1 MAWVAENAKRRLVM
15 PVSGVLEQFLDY
27 WQDLPRGEE
36 GILPAHAA
44 LKPSS
49 LHEMLPR
56 LALLKRLDRYN
67 VTASMM
73 CTEYDSQ
80 WRGPMV
86 GMNAFDLTAPNMREN
101 TAELYS
107 AVLDQPAAALIRE
120 TINLKNGKSA
130 DVASLYLPL
139 ANKVGAPTYIVG
151 CTTYEK
157 RPTYESINDRL
168 ILDHQRVRNIEFLDI
183 GAGYPAFQF
192 ERPEPRGPDP
202 IGHTW
207 WERFMPS
214 RNRTAEAR
222 FDA

>member
-1 MAWVAENAKRRLVM
+1 M

-27 WQDLPRGEE
+27 WHDLPRG
-36 GILPAHAA
+36 GGSVLPARSAI
-44 LKPSS
+44 KPTN
-49 LHEMLPR
+49 LHDMLPR

-73 CTEYDSQ
+73 LTEYDSQ

-86 GMNAFDLTAPNMREN
+86 GMNAFDLTPANMREN
-101 TAELYS
+101 TAALYS

-120 TINLKNGKSA
+120 TIMRKNGKPA

-139 ANKVGAPTYIVG
+139 ANSMGTPTYIVG
-151 CTTYEK
+151 CTVYEK

-183 GAGYPAFQF
+183 GAGQPQYNF
-192 ERPEPRGPDP
+192 ERPKSRGPELSDNK
-202 IGHTW
+202 W
-207 WERFMPS
+207 WDRFMPGKS
-214 RNRTAEAR
+214 RTTEQRL
-222 FDA
+222 DA

>member
-1 MAWVAENAKRRLVM
+1 MA
-15 PVSGVLEQFLDY
+15 VSGILEQFLDY
-27 WQDLPRGEE
+27 WYDLPRGED
-36 GILPAHAA
+36 GVLPSRAA

-86 GMNAFDLTAPNMREN
+86 GMNAFDLTPANMREN

-107 AVLDQPAAALIRE
+107 AVLDQPAAAIIRE
-120 TINLKNGKSA
+120 TIKRKNGKPA
-130 DVASLYLPL
+130 DVVSLYLPL
-139 ANKVGAPTYIVG
+139 ANRLGAPTYIVG
-151 CTTYEK
+151 CTVYEK

-168 ILDHQRVRNIEFLDI
+168 ILDHQRVRNIEFIDI
-183 GAGYPAFQF
+183 GAGQPTYSF
-192 ERPEPRGPDP
+192 ERPAPRGPETVD
-202 IGHTW
+202 IKW
-207 WERFMPS
+207 WDRFRPAKS
-214 RNRTAEAR
+214 RNNDVRL
-222 FDA
+222 DA

>member
-1 MAWVAENAKRRLVM
+1 M

-27 WQDLPRGEE
+27 WHDLPRGED
-36 GILPAHAA
+36 GVLPERAA
-44 LKPSS
+44 LKPSI
-49 LHEMLPR
+49 LHEILPR

-80 WRGPMV
+80 WHGPMV
-86 GMNAFDLTAPNMREN
+86 GMNAFDLTPANMREN

-120 TINLKNGKSA
+120 TVTLKSGKSA

-139 ANKVGAPTYIVG
+139 ANSLGAPTYIVG
-151 CTTYEK
+151 CTVYEK

-168 ILDHQRVRNIEFLDI
+168 ILDHQRVRGIEFLDI
-183 GAGYPAFQF
+183 GAGQPAYNF
-192 ERPEPRGPDP
+192 ERPQPRGPEA
-202 IGHTW
+202 TVSNW
-207 WERFMPS
+207 WERLIPN
-214 RNRTAEAR
+214 RNRTNETR
-222 FDA
+222 LDA